1 MREGSFHTSTVRV
14 VNVSAVLDYAVF
26 SCTAR
31 NSLGEDKLDIQ
42 LISTSTESLFLF
54 MCVCAHVCV

>member
-26 SCTAR
+26 SCTAH
-31 NSLGEDKLDIQ
+31 NSLGEDELDIQ

-54 MCVCAHVCV
+54 RVCVSLSL